1 MCVSQAT
8 ASLLERERRGAP
20 VDYRLPGW
28 LVDSMMIAGIPALS
42 FLLSRLGRFGR
53 ADRRKLRL
61 AVPRREMSFFIIV
74 AANASRSQPVKGCE
88 PFCVTCW
95 LLAAG
100 LVADGRISTMLW
112 RTISSRPLGL

>member
-1 MCVSQAT
+1 
-8 ASLLERERRGAP
+8 
-20 VDYRLPGW
+20 
-28 LVDSMMIAGIPALS
+28 
-42 FLLSRLGRFGR
+42 
-53 ADRRKLRL
+53 
-61 AVPRREMSFFIIV
+61 
-74 AANASRSQPVKGCE
+74 VKGCE